1 MLKSIP
7 NDFGNYDRQVVVEL
21 PITKERIQCDYE
33 LASEISYL
41 NMIGIKTVASCS
53 GHGIYVP
60 TISVDEKHVDNMIEL
75 GYVKVPI
82 MNGTDCTF
90 HAKTNVLEIFKGV

>member
-1 MLKSIP
+1 MKNIP
-7 NDFGNYDRQVVVEL
+7 NDFGDYSRQVVIQL
-21 PITKERIQCDYE
+21 PNIKERIQCDYE
-33 LASEISYL
+33 LASEIAYL
-41 NMIGIKTVASCS
+41 NMIGIKTIASCS

-90 HAKTNVLEIFKGV
+90 YAKTNVLEIFKGV